1 MSEEPRE
8 NPKLKMDE
16 NVKNQKMKL
25 KGSSFI
31 F

>member
-8 NPKLKMDE
+8 NPKLKMD
-16 NVKNQKMKL
+16 KMMIYQKMRK
-25 KGSSFI
+25 SSLLI

>member
-8 NPKLKMDE
+8 NPKLKMD
-16 NVKNQKMKL
+16 KMMIGQKVRK
-25 KGSSFI
+25 SSLLI